1 MCVCVRG
8 VEVGFMGW
16 WGEEVA
22 RPVARGNERAAAADL
37 NRFRSLLKCEPACI

>member
-1 MCVCVRG
+1 MCVRG

-22 RPVARGNERAAAADL
+22 RPVATGIERAAAAAADL